1 MSDGPFK
8 NLRLSND
15 WRRFAAAAGNDAADG
30 KHRCDLA
37 SHALVR
43 EILTD
48 DNQAL
53 LNDLQAYSCERQL
66 DFDPASSVESIFRR
80 HSKTAFGDTLHKE
93 LAFRLGHQM
102 QAGSVM
108 EEALKASIENQSSK
122 ARKRLEEECIRA
134 RESGE
139 MQQGDFDRT
148 VTHANEAFDALTKDE
163 IYDAIYARDP
173 NAFKIATSK
182 KRGLDEGPSL

>member
-8 NLRLSND
+8 NLRLSNH
-15 WRRFAAAAGNDAADG
+15 WKRLAAAASNDAADRTQ
-30 KHRCDLA
+30 RCALA

-48 DNQAL
+48 NTRAL
-53 LNDLQAYSCERQL
+53 LNDLQAYTCQRQL
-66 DFDPASSVESIFRR
+66 DLDPVSSVDSIFCR
-80 HSKTAFGDTLHKE
+80 HSKTAFGDTLNKE

-102 QAGSVM
+102 PPDSAM
-108 EEALKASIENQSSK
+108 REALKASIDNQSGK
-122 ARKRLEEECIRA
+122 AKKRFEEECIRT

-139 MQQGDFDRT
+139 MQQGEFERT
-148 VTHANEAFDALTKDE
+148 VTHASEAFDALTKDE
-163 IYDAIYARDP
+163 IYDAIRAGDR
-173 NAFKIATSK
+173 NTFKTAASK